1 MKVETRLNPVRLFNR
16 DIYIVHDYVLPFGMK
31 VIFITC
37 FVCTFFMMILPSC
50 GRENGTDKEARMM
63 ALLNLRLTVD
73 YPRYLNVIAFSE
85 MDSVFGKNFFN
96 DEEVMLILKN
106 VEEFNLKNFND
117 SISSRDFDD
126 PAFEARVKRGVDL
139 SNTFQSIIDLNGK
152 SSTDFTGWK
161 MKVLYEYENDF
172 KDTVRNEKYFIFDKT
187 KNQIIHT
194 FEIPIL

>member
-1 MKVETRLNPVRLFNR
+1 MKDEARLNLGKLLTRGNVTVREITQYF
-16 DIYIVHDYVLPFGMK
+16 DSTI
-31 VIFITC
+31 IFLSC
-37 FVCTFFMMILPSC
+37 FVFAFFIVNLSSC
-50 GRENGTDKEARMM
+50 GKENGTDKEARMM

-73 YPRYLNVIAFSE
+73 YPQYLNVIAFSE
-85 MDSVFGKNFFN
+85 MDSVFGRNFIN

-117 SISSRDFDD
+117 SIYSGDFDD

-139 SNTFQSIIDLNGK
+139 SNTFQRIIDLNGK
-152 SSTDFTGWK
+152 PSTDFTGWK
-161 MKVLYEYENDF
+161 MKVLYEYVNDF